1 MKQVIGLF
9 LFFFVLL
16 CLLPLF
22 LVKCTPA
29 SPEITVHLYSKEEKK
44 IIPLALEEYVK
55 GVVAAEMPAE
65 FGLEAL
71 KAQAVA
77 ARTVAIRRMRR
88 FGGTGYP
95 AVAGADLSDD
105 VGDSQAWLSR
115 RQLIAKWGLWA
126 YRRYWRKISAAVEA
140 TSGLIIAY
148 DGRPIDALYHST
160 SGPRT
165 ANAEELWGTAVPY
178 LKSVPCSFGQ
188 HSPRYQQ
195 EKVFTVPEFLSALG
209 MAEERPAGGLRLQTL
224 KRTSSGRVET
234 MQIGARVFSG
244 TELRSRLGLASTNI
258 TVQLRDGKVVFT
270 TVGYGHGVGLCQY
283 GADGMAKAGKTF
295 QEILQYY
302 YQGVELKKLRP
313 N

>member
-1 MKQVIGLF
+1 MRQLIGLF
-9 LFFFVLL
+9 LFIFVLL

-29 SPEITVHLYSKEEKK
+29 PPGITVQLYLNEEKK
-44 IIPLALEEYVK
+44 IIALDLEEYVK

-65 FGLEAL
+65 FDLEAL

-77 ARTVAIRRMRR
+77 ARTVAVRRMRR

-95 AVAGADLSDD
+95 AAPGADLSDD
-105 VGDSQAWLSR
+105 VRDSQAWLGR
-115 RQLIAKWGLWA
+115 RQLIAKWGLWN
-126 YRRYWRKISAAVEA
+126 YPRYWRKISAAVEG
-140 TSGLIIAY
+140 TSGLILTY
-148 DGRPIDALYHST
+148 EGRPIDALYHST

-165 ANAEELWGTAVPY
+165 ANAEELWGKPVPY

-188 HSPRYQQ
+188 HSPRYRQ
-195 EKVFTVPEFLSALG
+195 ERVFTVQELLSALG
-209 MAEERPAGGLRLQTL
+209 LAEERAAGGLALRIL
-224 KRTSSGRVET
+224 KRTPSGRVDT
-234 MQIGARVFSG
+234 MQIGTHVFSG
-244 TELRSRLGLASTNI
+244 TELRSRLGLASTNF
-258 TVQLRDGKVVFT
+258 TVHSREGKVVFT

-302 YQGVELKKLRP
+302 YQGVELKKLRL

>member
-9 LFFFVLL
+9 LFFFALL

-29 SPEITVHLYSKEEKK
+29 PPGITVHLYLKEEKK
-44 IIPLALEEYVK
+44 TIPLDLEEYVK

-77 ARTVAIRRMRR
+77 ARTVTVRRMKR

-95 AVAGADLSDD
+95 TVPGADLSND

-115 RQLIAKWGLWA
+115 KQLIAKWGLWG
-126 YRRYWRKISAAVEA
+126 YRRYWRKINVAVEA
-140 TSGLIIAY
+140 TAGLIITY

-165 ANAEELWGTAVPY
+165 ANAEEIWGTSVPY
-178 LKSVPCSFGQ
+178 LKSVPCPFGQ

-195 EKVFTVPEFLSALG
+195 EKVFTVQELLSALG
-209 MAEERPAGGLRLQTL
+209 MVGERPAGGFVLRTL
-224 KRTSSGRVET
+224 KRTPSGRVHT
-234 MQIGARVFSG
+234 MQIGAEVFPG
-244 TELRSRLGLASTNI
+244 TELRSRLGLASTNF
-258 TVQLRDGKVVFT
+258 TVHLRDGKVVFT
-270 TVGYGHGVGLCQY
+270 TVGNGHGVGLCQY
-283 GADGMAKAGKTF
+283 GADGMAQAGKTF
-295 QEILQYY
+295 QEILHYY
-302 YQGVELKKLRP
+302 YQGVELKKLRL

>member
-1 MKQVIGLF
+1 MRQLTGLF

-29 SPEITVHLYSKEEKK
+29 PPGITVHLYLKEEKR
-44 IIPLALEEYVK
+44 IIALDLEEYVK

-77 ARTVAIRRMRR
+77 ARTVAVRRLRC

-95 AVAGADLSDD
+95 AAPGADLSDD
-105 VGDSQAWLSR
+105 VRDSQAWLSR
-115 RQLIAKWGLWA
+115 RQLIAKWGLLG

-140 TSGLIIAY
+140 TSGLILTY
-148 DGRPIDALYHST
+148 DGQPIDALYHST

-165 ANAEELWGTAVPY
+165 ADAEELWGKSVPY

-195 EKVFTVPEFLSALG
+195 ERVFTVPELFSTLGLAESAD
-209 MAEERPAGGLRLQTL
+209 GGAAPRIL
-224 KRTSSGRVET
+224 KRTASGRVGT
-234 MQIGARVFSG
+234 VQVGKGVFSG
-244 TELRSRLGLASTNI
+244 NELRLRLGLASTNF
-258 TVQLRDGKVVFT
+258 TVHRREGKVIFT

-283 GADGMAKAGKTF
+283 GADGMAQAGKAFT
-295 QEILQYY
+295 EILHYY
-302 YQGVELKKLRP
+302 YQGVELKKLRL

>member
-1 MKQVIGLF
+1 MKQLFGLF

-16 CLLPLF
+16 CLLPLL

-29 SPEITVHLYSKEEKK
+29 PPGITVNLYVKEEKK
-44 IIPLALEEYVK
+44 TVPLALEEYVK

-77 ARTVAIRRMRR
+77 ARTVAVRRMKR

-95 AVAGADLSDD
+95 AVPGADLSND
-105 VGDSQAWLSR
+105 VSDSQAWLSR
-115 RQLIAKWGLWA
+115 RQLIAKWGFWG

-140 TSGLIIAY
+140 TSGLIITY
-148 DGRPIDALYHST
+148 DGQPIDALYHST
-160 SGPRT
+160 SGPQT
-165 ANAEELWGTAVPY
+165 ANAEELWGRSIPY

-195 EKVFTVPEFLSALG
+195 EKVFTVQEFLSALG
-209 MAEERPAGGLRLQTL
+209 MVGESAAGGLALQTL
-224 KRTSSGRVET
+224 KRTPSGRVDT
-234 MQIGARVFSG
+234 MQIGTQVFSG
-244 TELRSRLGLASTNI
+244 AELRSRLGLASTNF
-258 TVQLRDGKVVFT
+258 TVRLRDGKVVFT

-283 GADGMAKAGKTF
+283 GADGMARAGKTF
-295 QEILQYY
+295 QEILHYY
-302 YQGVELKKLRP
+302 YQGVELKKLRL